1 MGTVLEQLIRGRIRR
16 YEGVTKVLRIREI
29 KALIR
34 GDGLSNYNWMGDP
47 RLAGE
52 DACSPGYADG
62 AGAGST
68 YELT

>member
-34 GDGLSNYNWMGDP
+34 GDGLSNYN
-47 RLAGE
+47 
-52 DACSPGYADG
+52 
-62 AGAGST
+62 
-68 YELT
+68 